1 MRSRTQMT
9 RRSTVLLVVS
19 WLGLV
24 ASGVSRLAGGHRSRE
39 QQQCQP
45 QSQPQSQ
52 LQAVRGAPAEQ
63 QSLFYSDRRK
73 YFGLTAFAG
82 AISCSVTHSMVL
94 PLDVIK
100 TALQTDESL
109 AGPRHAAVSLLKS
122 GKGIAP
128 FFNGIRPTAIGY
140 YLQGAAKFGGYE
152 FIKRTVFDA
161 LQESGEFG
169 AELAHKAKLPIMI
182 LSAATAEL
190 AASAVLCPLEVMK
203 LRMQTS
209 AELSALGLRNAM
221 LQVVKGDGMRAL
233 YKGFTPI
240 CLRQG
245 ESCARHQHIA
255 AAALTGSCRPAA
267 PRQALGGQAAL
278 PPVFLPSLSPSSLFC
293 SLASSLFCSLSALHR
308 LQARQL
314 RARVLGDYPH
324 HCRTERGV
332 GRAG

>member
-1 MRSRTQMT
+1 M
-9 RRSTVLLVVS
+9 LLVVS

-221 LQVVKGDGMRAL
+221 LQIVKGDGMRAL

-245 ESCARHQHIA
+245 ESTCKAVRG
-255 AAALTGSCRPAA
+255 TSTCSCRPN
-267 PRQALGGQAAL
+267 RQLPPCSPTPGARWPGRLATSLLAL
-278 PPVFLPSLSPSSLFC
+278 PLTLLPLLLPRLVHLLLPQC
-293 SLASSLFCSLSALHR
+293 PTPPASSSASSSCPR
-308 LQARQL
+308 
-314 RARVLGDYPH
+314 
-324 HCRTERGV
+324 
-332 GRAG
+332 